1 LLVGL
6 VAAQDGLFAR
16 AGALLARAPG
26 GVTSLYA
33 LLLGLVAVVTVVL
46 NLDTAV
52 LFLTPVL
59 VHAARQRGADER
71 AFLYGAVFMANSAS
85 LLLPGSNLT
94 NLLVLSQE
102 HIAGATFAARIWPA
116 WIAAVVVTAIVVGLA
131 FPLRAGTTQDEE
143 PARGHVR
150 LGLLGTLAAA
160 LLVLAL
166 RQPALPVLALGAG
179 LVVLRRA
186 GWRDVRAAISPH
198 VLALLFVVAVA
209 LGTLARSWS
218 WPDHLLRDSSPA
230 ATAGIAAVTAV
241 LVNNLPASVLLSANI
256 PAHPRSLLIGLD
268 LGPNL
273 FVTGSLS
280 AFLWLRAARSVG
292 ARPSIRTYTSVGV
305 FLAPL
310 SIIAALLALKLVAS
324 QHL

>member
-1 LLVGL
+1 
-6 VAAQDGLFAR
+6 
-16 AGALLARAPG
+16 
-26 GVTSLYA
+26 
-33 LLLGLVAVVTVVL
+33 VTVVL

-59 VHAARQRGADER
+59 VHAARRRGADER
-71 AFLYGAVFMANSAS
+71 AFLYGAVFMSNSAS

-94 NLLVLSQE
+94 NLLVLSRE
-102 HIAGATFAARIWPA
+102 DIAGATFALRIWPA
-116 WIAAVVVTAIVVGLA
+116 WIAAVAVTAIVVGLA
-131 FPLRAGTTQDEE
+131 FPLRAGQPEAADA
-143 PARGHVR
+143 PRARAG
-150 LGLLGTLAAA
+150 LGLLGTVVAA

-166 RQPALPVLALGAG
+166 RQPALPVLALGVA

-186 GWRDVRAAISPH
+186 GWQKVRRAVSPH
-198 VLALLFVVAVA
+198 VLASLFVVAVA

-218 WPDHLLRDSSPA
+218 WPDQLLRDAGPA
-230 ATAGIAAVTAV
+230 ATAVIAAVTAV
-241 LVNNLPASVLLSANI
+241 LVNNLPASVLLSAHV
-256 PAHPRSLLIGLD
+256 PAHRRSLLIGLD

-292 ARPSIRTYTSVGV
+292 AHPSIRTYAYVGV
-305 FLAPL
+305 VLAPL
-310 SIIAALLALKLVAS
+310 SIVAALLALKLVAS